1 MRAGPP
7 KHPGAAPLKGGLW
20 GGVIPTTYFDLHG
33 AGGQRCDFLLHAV
46 GDAGVHGGAS
56 GQHVVGIQILTDV
69 DVALHDGVVGGLV
82 DAGRFHA
89 WGGREVLSTP
99 TPPQLR
105 RAPPEGC
112 LWLMGALGCEQ
123 RGWAHR

>member
-56 GQHVVGIQILTDV
+56 GQHVVGIQILTDIHIT
-69 DVALHDGVVGGLV
+69 LHDGVEGSFMDTTGLHTCKQKAV
-82 DAGRFHA
+82 SSH
-89 WGGREVLSTP
+89 
-99 TPPQLR
+99 
-105 RAPPEGC
+105 
-112 LWLMGALGCEQ
+112 
-123 RGWAHR
+123 